1 MNSRSLA
8 YVLGVISGIAAV
20 TAWPFLSRPTM
31 LASAQTPVAQAKIP
45 AKVKEDPAF
54 KAEWE
59 KLRNSDPKAFEKQKD
74 QFTVMAQMNL
84 AEFGY
89 GTSFTADL
97 DAQTKEALKA
107 YQIHRGL
114 PATADIDPL
123 TIDQL
128 RADDELIHQSE
139 LFLAPFQF
147 FADGWDQGGFAAN
160 GSWLE
165 DGAVDPEIESGQV
178 ECYRDWKLCI
188 DGQARQLKGFG
199 GGINLVGKFEAYQI
213 KSWDKYEIVADSAYP
228 SPCERDTLRINRQE
242 KSVTIVSTPAYQNA
256 KTCQDLLGKP
266 KTVDIHLVDGNKISG
281 PLNQKKQDAL
291 HFLLKFSDKARAL
304 MNSPSGR

>member
-1 MNSRSLA
+1 MNSRSAA
-8 YVLGVISGIAAV
+8 YFLGVITGIVAS
-20 TAWPFLSRPTM
+20 TAWPLLSRGGM
-31 LASAQTPVAQAKIP
+31 FAYAQAPLAQAQILS
-45 AKVKEDPAF
+45 KVKEDPAF
-54 KAEWE
+54 KSEWE
-59 KLRNSDPKAFEKQKD
+59 KLRNSDPKGFEKQKD
-74 QFTVMAQMNL
+74 QFTVMAQMDL

-89 GTSFTADL
+89 GTSFTGDL
-97 DAQTKEALKA
+97 DSGTKEALKA
-107 YQIHRGL
+107 YQAHRGL
-114 PATADIDPL
+114 PATADVDPW

-128 RADDELIHQSE
+128 RADDELIHQPE

-147 FADGWDQGGFAAN
+147 FADSWDDGGFSSN

-165 DGAVDPEIESGQV
+165 DGAADLEIEGSQV

-188 DGQARQLKGFG
+188 DGQAHQLKSFG

-242 KSVTIVSTPAYQNA
+242 KSVTIISTSAYQNE

-266 KTVDIHLVDGNKISG
+266 KTVDIRLVDGNNISG
-281 PLNQKKQDAL
+281 PLNQKRLDAL
-291 HFLLKFSDKARAL
+291 HFLLRFSDKARAL
-304 MNSPSGR
+304 LNSPSGH